1 MSRIYRALE
10 KAEKDKNS
18 KKLEDPLS
26 GIFEEEVTQAP
37 VEKPPKDFKAGM
49 DRLELPIMEEASIPI
64 AGQHSFAEDQFR
76 KVKTCIFRRSTNP
89 PRLILI
95 TSAAPG
101 EGKTTVA
108 VNLAITISKEI
119 HRKVILIDADLRK
132 PNVFREKYS
141 NSRGLSDYLAGELPA
156 AEILTNFETDKFET
170 DKFMIIPAG
179 NPPEKPA
186 ELIGSRKMKEL
197 VKALQENCDDQ
208 FILIDSPP
216 VLSASEPLLM
226 SEWVDGIILV
236 VMAGHVPKPAVR
248 RVIDALGREKI
259 IGVVFNQKNLKPS
272 KHYYD
277 RYYRYSKK

>member
-64 AGQHSFAEDQFR
+64 AGQHSFAEEQFR

-101 EGKTTVA
+101 EGKSTVA

-119 HRKVILIDADLRK
+119 HRKVILIDADLRN
-132 PNVFREKYS
+132 PNIFKEKYS

-156 AEILTNFETDKFET
+156 AEILTNFEN
-170 DKFMIIPAG
+170 DKFMVIPAG

-186 ELIGSRKMKEL
+186 ELVGSRKMKEL
-197 VKALQENCDDQ
+197 LRTLQENSDDQ

-216 VLSASEPLLM
+216 VLVTSEPLLL
-226 SEWVDGIILV
+226 SEWVEGIILV
-236 VMAGHVPKPAVR
+236 VMAGQVPKPAVR
-248 RVIDALGREKI
+248 RAIDALGREKI

>member
-10 KAEKDKNS
+10 KAEKDKNP
-18 KKLEDPLS
+18 KALEDPLS
-26 GIFEEEVTQAP
+26 GIFEEEVTQVP
-37 VEKPPKDFKAGM
+37 VEKPPKDFKARM

-64 AGQHSFAEDQFR
+64 AGQNSFAEEQFR
-76 KVKTCIFRRSTNP
+76 KIKTCIFRRSPNP

-108 VNLAITISKEI
+108 VNLAITISHEI
-119 HRKVILIDADLRK
+119 HKKVILIDADLRK
-132 PNVFREKYS
+132 PSILREKYL
-141 NSRGLSDYLAGELPA
+141 NSRGLSDYLAGQLPA
-156 AEILTNFETDKFET
+156 GEILTNFED
-170 DKFMIIPAG
+170 DNFMVIPAG
-179 NPPEKPA
+179 TRPQKPA
-186 ELIGSRKMKEL
+186 ELIGSKKMKEL
-197 VKALQENCDDQ
+197 IKTIRENNDDQ

-216 VLSASEPLLM
+216 VLSASEALLI

-236 VMAGHVPKPAVR
+236 IMAGQVPKPAVR
-248 RVIDALGREKI
+248 RVIDNLGREKI

-277 RYYRYSKK
+277 RYYRYPKK